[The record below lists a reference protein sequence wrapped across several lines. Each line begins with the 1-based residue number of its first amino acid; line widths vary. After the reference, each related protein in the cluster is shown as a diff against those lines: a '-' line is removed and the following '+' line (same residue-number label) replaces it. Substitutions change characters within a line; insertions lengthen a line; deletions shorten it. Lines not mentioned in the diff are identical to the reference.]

1 MATHDPTKACAA
13 DADAC
18 YHEATLQLLLGQ
30 PGAAELFDR
39 VLALD
44 EGFALAHL
52 GRSIALQEVGHAA
65 EAARSRAIAAS
76 LAESAGPQ
84 AQRLIEGVVALQG
97 GDAARGVSL
106 LDTFLSEFPGNAIA
120 LEQLTG
126 FLFFHGGRGKKA
138 RVLDLLDRV
147 AAAYPS
153 DDAYLGSRRAFHLQE
168 VGRHAESR
176 AEAERVLA
184 RDGRS
189 ATAAHALVHVS
200 LQQGAAA
207 EGLAFLTQW
216 LSGYL
221 PGGRLHGHLWWHVAL
236 FELELGRASA
246 AARHFFAH
254 VRPKEED
261 GPRPL
266 ALADAAGLLWRM
278 DLYGVAEPDGWA
290 CVHQLARHF
299 AASAGRP
306 FLVLHAAMALAAVGD
321 ERALDDLERGVEQR
335 AQGGDRLAA
344 DVTLPLASGMRAFRR
359 GDYVEAI
366 ARLGSVSP
374 EAREGAGGSNVERDV
389 FEQTL
394 IEACLRAGRFEE
406 ARSLVLA
413 RVTTAAGGRETA
425 RAPVLPARAPGGR
438 ETARAPTP
446 RERLWLDQAELGMR
460 GAEQVLSAALS
471 PSRR

>member
-1 MATHDPTKACAA
+1 VATNDPATACSA
-13 DADAC
+13 DAHAR
-18 YHEATLQLLLGQ
+18 YHEAVERLLLGQ

-39 VLALD
+39 ALALD

-52 GRSIALQEVGHAA
+52 GRSIAFQELGHAA

-76 LAESAGPQ
+76 LALRAGPG

-97 GDAARGVSL
+97 ADASRGVSL
-106 LDTFLSEFPGNAIA
+106 LDAHLSESPGDAIA

-138 RVLDLLDRV
+138 RVLALLDRA

-153 DDAYLGSRRAFHLQE
+153 DDVYLGSRRAFHLQE
-168 VGRHAESR
+168 VGRHTESR

-189 ATAAHALVHVS
+189 ATAAHALAHVS
-200 LQQGAAA
+200 LVEGAAE

-216 LSGYL
+216 LPGYL

-236 FELELGRASA
+236 FELELGRASV
-246 AARHFFAH
+246 AARHFFEH

-278 DLYGVAEPDGWA
+278 DLDGAAEPEGWA
-290 CVHQLARHF
+290 CVRRLAHHF
-299 AASAGRP
+299 AASPGRP
-306 FLVLHAAMALAAVGD
+306 FLVLHAAMALAAVED
-321 ERALDDLERGVEQR
+321 EPALEALARGVEQR
-335 AQGGDRLAA
+335 AEGGDRLAA
-344 DVTLPLASGMRAFRR
+344 DVTLPLASGIRAFRR
-359 GDYVEAI
+359 GDYLEAI
-366 ARLGSVSP
+366 TRLGSVSP

-394 IEACLRAGRFEE
+394 IEACLRAGRFEQ

-413 RVTTAAGGRETA
+413 RFAAAPKGREA
-425 RAPVLPARAPGGR
+425 
-438 ETARAPTP
+438 APTP
-446 RERLWLDQAELGMR
+446 RERRWLDRAGLG
-460 GAEQVLSAALS
+460 GALS